1 MPAFRSYLP
10 NTDKNDRQK
19 RFSVKLA
26 QPSIVLLHVLSAQGI
41 NFANIQGGGRSPFR
55 PDGNTPGGHKPHNG
69 RYGKKTNNTKN
80 FQNMETNLSYDM
92 YVPTRVMF
100 GAGMLNKLSEQPM
113 PGKRAMIVISNGKST
128 RANGYLSR
136 TEEQLHKAGVETS
149 VFDGVMPNPTVDNVN
164 AGAAMARESGCDFL
178 VALGGG
184 SVMDCTKGIALM
196 ATNEGE
202 LWDYV
207 PVGSGKGKPI
217 TVKPLPI
224 IAITRPAP
232 VRRQTTRA

>member
-1 MPAFRSYLP
+1 
-10 NTDKNDRQK
+10 
-19 RFSVKLA
+19 
-26 QPSIVLLHVLSAQGI
+26 
-41 NFANIQGGGRSPFR
+41 
-55 PDGNTPGGHKPHNG
+55 
-69 RYGKKTNNTKN
+69 
-80 FQNMETNLSYDM
+80 METNLSYDM

-224 IAITRPAP
+224 IAHNNHGRH
-232 VRRQTTRA
+232 RFGDRQLGRDNQGKHF